1 MTIRNPDPEVPG
13 SLDPLAREVLEGLRG
28 HAAAEAI
35 VLVGGVA
42 LQHYCDFRATMD
54 IDASWAGGPRSETR
68 ALILS
73 VMQTVAANHGLE
85 LGTRTWGET
94 QSYELKKGAKKV
106 FSFKISLRDVQ
117 LEAPL
122 ASAWDPVKIE
132 TFRDNLGAKM
142 NALVERGA
150 PRDFL
155 DAHEVCREALATE
168 TGCWEAWSDKN
179 PGQPVEEA
187 RAKVLHH
194 LEALELRR
202 PLASIST
209 PAERQA
215 AQEVRR
221 WVRESLCG
229 GSGS

>member
-1 MTIRNPDPEVPG
+1 
-13 SLDPLAREVLEGLRG
+13 
-28 HAAAEAI
+28 
-35 VLVGGVA
+35 
-42 LQHYCDFRATMD
+42 MD
-54 IDASWAGGPRSETR
+54 IDAWWDGDRRSETQ
-68 ALILS
+68 ALILE
-73 VMQTVAANHGLE
+73 VLQMVAADHGLE
-85 LGTRTWGET
+85 LGTRSWGET
-94 QSYELKKGAKKV
+94 QSYELKRGAKKV
-106 FSFKISLRDVQ
+106 FSFQISLRDVQ

-122 ASAWDPVKIE
+122 LSAWDPVKIE

-155 DAHEVCREALATE
+155 DAREVCRQELATE

-187 RAKVLHH
+187 KPKVLHH
-194 LEALELRR
+194 LEAIELRR
-202 PLASIST
+202 PLASIPS
-209 PAERQA
+209 PDERRA

-229 GSGS
+229 GERS